1 MVQSGIARLT
11 DQPVHPCVL
20 ITALLHSSKA
30 ITAQAR
36 ASVTLK
42 VLLSSLSCNTFY
54 HTNQNICHQYL
65 VDSLSNMNICNFQS
79 YCSRWQCMLD
89 C

>member
-42 VLLSSLSCNTFY
+42 VLLSS
-54 HTNQNICHQYL
+54 
-65 VDSLSNMNICNFQS
+65 
-79 YCSRWQCMLD
+79 
-89 C
+89 